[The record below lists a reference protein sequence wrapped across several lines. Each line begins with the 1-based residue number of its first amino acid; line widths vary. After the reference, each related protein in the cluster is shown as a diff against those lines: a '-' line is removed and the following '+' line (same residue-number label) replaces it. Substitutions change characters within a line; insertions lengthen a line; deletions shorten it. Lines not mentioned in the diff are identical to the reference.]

1 MLTALRRAF
10 RRHSESAG
18 DAGGG
23 PGAAASAPA
32 DARGPGAGPSGRP
45 GAGGRPAPAA
55 SGPGAAGGGPGGPGG
70 RQFNRPQFAGWTLA
84 TLVLVGGALLMLRP
98 HPHPAGATAAGCGLI
113 RCSASLPASP
123 PAGTASSPASAPGR
137 DSARQVHALAV
148 VHNQPPAPQP
158 GTTPHPTP
166 HPTRTPPVNG
176 TLMAGAKISLNATT
190 PCCTGDY
197 LTNQSPG
204 AQPAIVPIAAG
215 SPVFARTGATWIVHR
230 GFASSSCVSFEA
242 RDFPGY
248 YLRHQGTVLYLERS
262 DGSTFFAADA
272 TFCPVAGMDGQG
284 YSFRSFN
291 DPARYIRHY
300 FYRLYIASDGGF
312 SPSDNRAFWTQD
324 VSWRVVQPWA
334 P

>member
-18 DAGGG
+18 DAGG
-23 PGAAASAPA
+23 
-32 DARGPGAGPSGRP
+32 
-45 GAGGRPAPAA
+45 PAPAA
-55 SGPGAAGGGPGGPGG
+55 SGPGG

-123 PAGTASSPASAPGR
+123 PAGRASSPASAPGR

-148 VHNQPPAPQP
+148 VHNQPPAQQP
-158 GTTPHPTP
+158 GTAPRPTP
-166 HPTRTPPVNG
+166 HPTSAPPVNG
-176 TLMAGAKISLNATT
+176 TLTAGAEISLNATT

-197 LTNQSPG
+197 LTHQGPS
-204 AQPAIVPIAAG
+204 AQAAIVPIAPG
-215 SPVFARTGATWIVHR
+215 SPASARTGATWIVHR
-230 GFASSSCVSFEA
+230 GFASGSCVSFES

-262 DGSTFFAADA
+262 DGTTFFAADA
-272 TFCPVAGMDGQG
+272 TFCPVPGIDGQG

-300 FYRLYIASDGGF
+300 FYRLYIASDGGP
-312 SPSDNRAFWTQD
+312 SPSDNSAFWTQD